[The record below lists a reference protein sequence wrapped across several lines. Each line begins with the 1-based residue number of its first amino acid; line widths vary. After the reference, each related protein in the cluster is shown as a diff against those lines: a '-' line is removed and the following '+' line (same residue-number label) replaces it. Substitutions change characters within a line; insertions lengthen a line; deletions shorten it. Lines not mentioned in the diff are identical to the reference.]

1 MDTPTSCACPSAC
14 AVPLVVHRRRLQ
26 VLEMALRP
34 GHLLFGVLTVVCS
47 TAAVLGAMGAAHGDT
62 LAFGAIL
69 VGASSSLAVPPA
81 DHNALFPPPPLQG
94 LWIGVGHMVG
104 RSHHLSFPLVPVS
117 DCHHADT
124 FSSPPSH
131 CLHHYPFLCP
141 PPPAFLASNPN
152 CSR

>member
-34 GHLLFGVLTVVCS
+34 GHLLFVVLTVVCS

-81 DHNALFPPPPLQG
+81 DHNALFPPPPAG
-94 LWIGVGHMVG
+94 TVDWSGPYGG
-104 RSHHLSFPLVPVS
+104 EE
-117 DCHHADT
+117 
-124 FSSPPSH
+124 
-131 CLHHYPFLCP
+131 P
-141 PPPAFLASNPN
+141 PPQLSPGPSE
-152 CSR
+152 